1 MTASAFSAPY
11 SSSSTISGHHSAMA
25 VPLMSRSAL
34 AYLPTMPGSSI
45 AVSEMPNYPTMLPPA
60 NSPMYPTFA
69 ASMMTHPTIP
79 THTTNASYLQVHATM
94 PNLEHPALP
103 THCSTMPG
111 SSLPIHQMIPSMA
124 PVTRSDLPIQSASSI
139 PYSMRGYP
147 PTPRTVQLRAMLEVE
162 EMRVNNIMYH
172 SQRTAQLRAM
182 LEEEERHVSNM
193 MYQHRMNDYAYMYS
207 LEHVPPTWTT
217 TQETGGPSRPP
228 DSESTPN

>member
-1 MTASAFSAPY
+1 
-11 SSSSTISGHHSAMA
+11 MA